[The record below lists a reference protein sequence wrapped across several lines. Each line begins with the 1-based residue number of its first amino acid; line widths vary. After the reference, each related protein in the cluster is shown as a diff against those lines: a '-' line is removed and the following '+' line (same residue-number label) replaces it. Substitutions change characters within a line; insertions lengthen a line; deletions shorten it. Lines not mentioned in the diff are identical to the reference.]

1 MSNSDK
7 ESLSSW
13 VFELNGLLFSNSEK
27 AALDSWVN
35 TVLGDKEA
43 EFCKDSAEEFFRRQ
57 DIDKAIFSILT
68 ANIKDPNLPGVKGYF
83 YAYMIIDSH
92 EGAMKLLNS
101 AWEVLSDPRR
111 KVVYDNQL
119 IADQNEFSKR
129 SQAEFSCKTSMDSM
143 HEFSSKG
150 SEVFVHG
157 DIDGD
162 YVDSFAGDDVDSF
175 AFDFME
181 R

>member
-43 EFCKDSAEEFFRRQ
+43 EFCKDSAEQFFRRQ

-83 YAYMIIDSH
+83 YAYMIHKVSLKTKNWY
-92 EGAMKLLNS
+92 A
-101 AWEVLSDPRR
+101 VLRTRDFGTDIGEI
-111 KVVYDNQL
+111 K
-119 IADQNEFSKR
+119 K
-129 SQAEFSCKTSMDSM
+129 KK
-143 HEFSSKG
+143 SSL
-150 SEVFVHG
+150 
-157 DIDGD
+157 
-162 YVDSFAGDDVDSF
+162 
-175 AFDFME
+175 
-181 R
+181 

>member
-43 EFCKDSAEEFFRRQ
+43 EFCKDSAEQFFRRQ

-68 ANIKDPNLPGVKGYF
+68 ANIKDPNLPGVSLKTKNW
-83 YAYMIIDSH
+83 YA
-92 EGAMKLLNS
+92 
-101 AWEVLSDPRR
+101 VLRTRDFGTDIGEI
-111 KVVYDNQL
+111 K
-119 IADQNEFSKR
+119 K
-129 SQAEFSCKTSMDSM
+129 KK
-143 HEFSSKG
+143 SSL
-150 SEVFVHG
+150 
-157 DIDGD
+157 
-162 YVDSFAGDDVDSF
+162 
-175 AFDFME
+175 
-181 R
+181 